1 MPTVYNKATGKA
13 VEVIHAIDAKEYV
26 AGGAYSW
33 TDPGKK
39 PVMPIKSEA
48 KPAVIPKVED
58 KKPVEV
64 KPIVKKAI
72 EDVEKPKPY
81 TRKAIEP
88 IKKIVRK

>member
-13 VEVIHAIDAKEYV
+13 VQVIHPIDAKEYV

-33 TDPGKK
+33 EDLTRK
-39 PVMPIKSEA
+39 PELPIKSEA

-58 KKPVEV
+58 KKPVVE
-64 KPIVKKAI
+64 KAI
-72 EDVEKPKPY
+72 EVSKPIL
-81 TRKAIEP
+81 RKTTEP